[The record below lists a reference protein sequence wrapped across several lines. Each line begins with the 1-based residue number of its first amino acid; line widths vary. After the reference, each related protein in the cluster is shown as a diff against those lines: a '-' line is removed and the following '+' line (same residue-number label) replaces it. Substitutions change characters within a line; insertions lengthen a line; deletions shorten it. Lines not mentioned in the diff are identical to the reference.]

1 MKSIA
6 FSSFSLIYI
15 LVLYINQIK
24 TEYVDLSF
32 SKQEP
37 IEVEDLCLRR
47 PYHKTAEPYYF
58 IPVLRSKLKE
68 VGEKYSFPSRCFK
81 KNIINSTK
89 FQ

>member
-37 IEVEDLCLRR
+37 I
-47 PYHKTAEPYYF
+47 
-58 IPVLRSKLKE
+58 
-68 VGEKYSFPSRCFK
+68 
-81 KNIINSTK
+81 
-89 FQ
+89 